1 MNRVDIL
8 IIAEGTYPYVRGGVS
23 SWIDQLIRG
32 LGEYNFGI
40 LFLGSKRE
48 DYKEKK
54 YEFPK
59 NLIYFKEK
67 YLFDLE
73 AKNPKKREG
82 DKKEF
87 EKIENFYKALKSG
100 KDVEIKDYF
109 TKDFADKIPLED
121 FMYSKSSWEFIERRY
136 FENQKDLS
144 FLDYFWSIRSI
155 HKPLWLL
162 FSLAKEIDF
171 PKTVHSPSTGYA
183 GFLASLISSFHNI
196 PFILT
201 EHGIYIRERKMDIY
215 AADALDTRR
224 YTLQKTSISEDYLK
238 KMWINFFER
247 IGLLT
252 YKNAKYILSLFQG
265 AKNIQIKLGAKRDKC
280 QVIPNGVDIKRLK
293 PLVKKRKKEALKVI
307 TLLGR
312 VVPIKDIKTFIR
324 AMKLTVKEFPSA
336 EGWIVGPTDEDPNY
350 FKECEM
356 MVESMGL
363 KESVKFLG
371 FQKIDEILPQSGI
384 LTLTSISEG
393 MPLVIL
399 EGFAAGLPCVATD
412 VGSCRDLIYGAL
424 NREDKQIGKAG
435 EVVGVT
441 DFAGLSKAY
450 IKILKNENLWREYQ
464 KNALLRV
471 EKFYTQDLFFENY
484 RKIYNEALKW
494 RQ

>member
-1 MNRVDIL
+1 MSKIDIL

-32 LGEYNFGI
+32 LREYRFGV

-54 YEFPK
+54 YEFPE
-59 NLIYFKEK
+59 NLIYFKER
-67 YLFDLE
+67 YLFDLK
-73 AKNPKKREG
+73 AKNPKKRKG
-82 DKKEF
+82 YKREF
-87 EKIENFYKALKSG
+87 EKIENFYKALKNN
-100 KDVEIKDYF
+100 KDIEIRDYF
-109 TKDFADKIPLED
+109 TKNFIDKIPLED
-121 FMYSKSSWEFIERRY
+121 FMYSESSWEFIEKIY

-144 FLDYFWSIRSI
+144 FLDYFWTIRSI

-171 PKTVHSPSTGYA
+171 PKVVHSPSTGYA

-215 AADALDTRR
+215 AANALDTRR
-224 YTLQKTSISEDYLK
+224 FRLQKTSTSEDCLK
-238 KMWINFFER
+238 KMWINFFEK
-247 IGLLT
+247 IGVLT

-265 AKNIQIKLGAKRDKC
+265 AKNIQIKLGAEKNKC

-336 EGWIVGPTDEDPNY
+336 KGWIVGPTDEDPNY

-371 FQKIDEILPQSGI
+371 FQKIDEILPKTGI

-412 VGSCRDLIYGAL
+412 VGSCKDLIYGAL
-424 NREDKQIGKAG
+424 NREDIEIGKAG
-435 EVVGVT
+435 EVVGVAN
-441 DFAGLSKAY
+441 FVELSKAY
-450 IKILKNENLWREYQ
+450 IKILKDENLWREYQ

-471 EKFYTQDLFFENY
+471 ERFYTQELFFENY
-484 RKIYNEALKW
+484 RKIYNKALKW